1 MPFFAI
7 VPIWAVCML
16 LALIFFFIGT
26 LRFLSLYLLFC
37 STLGLILSIAFPFCI
52 SGIAQ
57 RLPLEGHSDLQMFG
71 MAALA
76 LSVPFGFLVGA
87 VTGFF
92 LARFAN
98 RKLEWQRKAAT
109 KLSE

>member
-1 MPFFAI
+1 MQFFAI

-16 LALIFFFIGT
+16 LALIFFFIGP

-37 STLGLILSIAFPFCI
+37 STLGLILSTAFPFCI
-52 SGIAQ
+52 SEIAQ
-57 RLPLEGHSDLQMFG
+57 LLPLEGHSDLQMFG
-71 MAALA
+71 VAALF
-76 LSVPFGFLVGA
+76 LSIPFGFLVGA

-98 RKLEWQRKAAT
+98 SKLGWQRKVVGKSA
-109 KLSE
+109 K